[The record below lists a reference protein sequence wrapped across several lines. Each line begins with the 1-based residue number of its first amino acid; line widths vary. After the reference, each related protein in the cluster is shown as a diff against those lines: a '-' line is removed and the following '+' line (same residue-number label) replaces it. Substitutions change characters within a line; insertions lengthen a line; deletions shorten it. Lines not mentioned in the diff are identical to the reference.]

1 MNILILGGDGYLG
14 WPTALYFSKK
24 GYNVTIVDNFIK
36 KKIVFEFGF
45 KPLIS
50 PPSLQERVR
59 IWNLNNKTKLKQ
71 LLEIY

>member
-36 KKIVFEFGF
+36 KKIEFEFGF

-59 IWNLNNKTKLKQ
+59 IWILIIKQKLKQ